1 MERLKGSMRTAVIGA
16 GASGLSL
23 ALLLDGEVVVYEA
36 LGQAA
41 GHCGAT
47 VRDGWTFDHGPHI
60 MFSRN
65 TEVLDFMVRSLQ
77 GNVHRSRRNNR
88 VCIDGTFVKYPI
100 ENDLASLPDEL
111 RNQCL
116 LDFLFNEHQAMAE
129 KPRNLHE
136 WFLGVFGAGLT
147 DLYFKPYN
155 EKVWNVPLADLS
167 MSWSERIPQPP
178 AEDVVKGAL
187 GISTEG
193 YVHQLYFHYP
203 RVGGYQ
209 AIPEA
214 WANMLPAGTLR
225 LNTPVTRLIPGENGV
240 DLVTPTGVE
249 HFDRVVC
256 TAPMPAFLSMMDEV
270 PERIQSAVDS
280 LQLNPIVAVTLGFKG
295 VDNNQFTAVYF
306 PEPEYLVNRVSSP
319 CVFSPQNGPDGCF
332 SIQAEITAAP
342 GDPVINR
349 KDDDLAEHVLKGLVR
364 HGLVRE
370 DTEVVFSD
378 VQRFD
383 PAYVVY
389 TVGYERQVEMV
400 TSWAESQGIRL
411 HGRFGAFDYLNVDG
425 CVIRSLELATSL
437 NGRKTSLDEVQI
449 DGDTTDV

>member
-1 MERLKGSMRTAVIGA
+1 
-16 GASGLSL
+16 
-23 ALLLDGEVVVYEA
+23 
-36 LGQAA
+36 
-41 GHCGAT
+41 
-47 VRDGWTFDHGPHI
+47 
-60 MFSRN
+60 
-65 TEVLDFMVRSLQ
+65 
-77 GNVHRSRRNNR
+77 
-88 VCIDGTFVKYPI
+88 
-100 ENDLASLPDEL
+100 
-111 RNQCL
+111 
-116 LDFLFNEHQAMAE
+116 
-129 KPRNLHE
+129 
-136 WFLGVFGAGLT
+136 
-147 DLYFKPYN
+147 
-155 EKVWNVPLADLS
+155 

-214 WANMLPAGTLR
+214 WAKMLPAGTLR
-225 LNTPVTRLIPGENGV
+225 LNTPVTRLVPAESSV
-240 DLVTPTGVE
+240 DVVTPTGVE
-249 HFDRVVC
+249 RFDRVVF

-270 PERIQSAVDS
+270 PERIRSAVDS

-295 VDNNQFTAVYF
+295 VDKNQFTAVYF
-306 PEPEYLVNRVSSP
+306 PDTDYLVNRISSP

-342 GDPVINR
+342 GDPVVNR

-364 HGLVRE
+364 YGLVRE
-370 DTEVVFSD
+370 DTEVIFSD

-389 TVGYERQVEMV
+389 TVGYERHVDMV
-400 TSWAESQGIRL
+400 SSWAESQGIYL
-411 HGRFGAFDYLNVDG
+411 HGRFGAFEYLNVDG
-425 CVIRSLELATSL
+425 CVIRSLELANSL

-449 DGDTTDV
+449 DGDTIDV